1 MINEQEP
8 RPDGDELVDGPVNAD
23 KQPIDPTL
31 ALTSYIPKA
40 PYGKSTGAIH
50 RALEI
55 LELFAVEQG
64 PLTVGA
70 VCSKLHY
77 PQSST
82 SVLLR
87 GLAELGYLEH
97 DRQARTFQPTLRVVF
112 LGMWMHHRILNQGS
126 LLEFMETLANSSGH
140 VACLGTQNGIHAQY
154 VHIVAARSSRVGL
167 KPGLLRP
174 ICRSAIGKV
183 LLSAKSNEEVRR
195 VVRHVNAVDNQH
207 PSPIDADVLLAE
219 LEECRR
225 TGFAESINGVT
236 PGASTIA
243 TRLPVDFGDT
253 PLAVGVSV
261 HTTEIEQMRPFIV
274 DLIRDTVAKYFDS
287 AQNQPSSRRTRVLAP
302 QMGYAVV
309 RELPDEGEPG

>member
-8 RPDGDELVDGPVNAD
+8 SRDEDELVDGPAE
-23 KQPIDPTL
+23 QPIDPAL
-31 ALTSYIPKA
+31 ALTSYLPDA
-40 PYGKSTGAIH
+40 PYGKAAGAIH
-50 RALEI
+50 RGLEI
-55 LELFAVEQG
+55 LELFAVEQR
-64 PLTVGA
+64 PLTVGE
-70 VCSKLHY
+70 VCSKLYY

-126 LLEFMETLANSSGH
+126 LLEFMETLAHSSGH
-140 VACLGTQNGIHAQY
+140 VACLGAQNGIHAQY

-183 LLSAKSNEEVRR
+183 LLSTKSDEEVRR
-195 VVRHVNAVDNQH
+195 IVRHVNAVDDQD
-207 PSPIDADVLLAE
+207 PSPIDIGALLAE

-225 TGFAESINGVT
+225 TGFAESINAVT
-236 PGASTIA
+236 SGASTIA
-243 TRLPVDFGDT
+243 TRLPVDFGGT

-261 HTTEIEQMRPFIV
+261 HTAEYEAMRPFVI
-274 DLIRDTVAKYFDS
+274 DLIQNTIAKYFDP
-287 AQNQPSSRRTRVLAP
+287 AQKQPASTRARVLAP

-309 RELPDEGEPG
+309 RELPDEGGDSD